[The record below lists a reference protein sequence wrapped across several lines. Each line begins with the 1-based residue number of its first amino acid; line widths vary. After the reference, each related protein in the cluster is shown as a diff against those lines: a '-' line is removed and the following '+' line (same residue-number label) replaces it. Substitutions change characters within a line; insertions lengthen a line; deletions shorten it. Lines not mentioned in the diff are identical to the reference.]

1 MAEYNGLQ
9 FQYGRKQGRLQTKGF
24 TPTDGLYAYVLGSED
39 QDVVELETG
48 DYVEVSQSL
57 DLTSVN
63 VIRVDSKILQPVMPE
78 EREVVGFT
86 LKKTEVLDHYDWWT
100 GLYAKAIH
108 PAAVTARE
116 ADYVIPENTRLRV
129 SVNGGADQDILFPA
143 VESELSASEVAD
155 IINAQITGAQAKAT
169 SDGTKVILA
178 GTSTGRYAT
187 IEVKKVGTGW
197 FDDEDTNSYLR
208 FRDTAYS
215 VVNYGGDDS
224 SALISTTDYFS
235 EADIGL
241 LTNIDGA
248 TNPSNN
254 AQRYII
260 AVPDAKT
267 AVLSDDVV
275 TEIAGFTTTIYGALW
290 QAIVYIDSD
299 EATSILVSANKSVT
313 TNDLCAN
320 VSKVTGSHQVTFRL
334 ELLGATSFTGVTT
347 FGSAT
352 FGSNTFGG

>member
-9 FQYGRKQGRLQTKGF
+9 FQYGRKQGRLKTKGF

-39 QDVVELETG
+39 IDSVELETG
-48 DYVEVSQSL
+48 DYVEISQSI
-57 DLTSVN
+57 DLTSTN
-63 VIRVDSKILQPVMPE
+63 VIRVDSKILQPTMPE
-78 EREVVGFT
+78 ERVVVGLS
-86 LKKTEVLDHYDWWT
+86 LKKTEVLSHYDWWT

-108 PAAVTARE
+108 PAAVTSRE
-116 ADYVIPENTRLRV
+116 ANYVIPENTRLRV

-143 VESELSASEVAD
+143 EESELTASEVVD
-155 IINAQITGAQAKAT
+155 IINAQITGAQAKTT

-178 GTSTGRYAT
+178 GTGTGRYAT
-187 IEVKKVGTGW
+187 LEIKKVGAGW
-197 FDDEDTNSYLR
+197 FDDEDANSYLR
-208 FRDTAYS
+208 FRDTSYS

-224 SALISTTDYFS
+224 SALVSLTDYFAES
-235 EADIGL
+235 DIGL

-267 AVLSDDVV
+267 AVLSDNAV
-275 TEIAGFTTTIYGALW
+275 TEVAGFTTTIYGALW
-290 QAIVYIDSD
+290 RAIVYIDSD
-299 EATSILVSANKSVT
+299 EATSVIVSSDKSVT

-334 ELLGATSFTGVTT
+334 ELLGATSFAGATT
-347 FGSAT
+347 YGSAT
-352 FGSNTFGG
+352 FGSSTFGG